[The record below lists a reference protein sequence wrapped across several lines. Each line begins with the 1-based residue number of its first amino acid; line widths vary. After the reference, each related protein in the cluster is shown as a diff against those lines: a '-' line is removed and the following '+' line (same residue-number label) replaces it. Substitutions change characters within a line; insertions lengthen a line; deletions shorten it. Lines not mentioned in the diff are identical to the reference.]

1 MSQTKERK
9 AGNHKWRRL
18 EDEDK
23 AWACARCGAIA
34 RGPGAGPSAAVGG
47 RTYNGKLL
55 SALDKLPRCGD
66 DGTEPSKRKPNTS
79 EKVIRVDIAFL
90 RKALERAL
98 GSDYVNGLLKTS
110 DTKLDPGQ
118 ELEVQRLYA
127 ALRVDDLDALRYI
140 DIVRARLSDLRR
152 QRLDAMS
159 NVTLDTDIKHHTSK
173 ENGKHWKPGGLP

>member
-1 MSQTKERK
+1 MSQKKERK

-18 EDEDK
+18 EEEDK
-23 AWACARCGAIA
+23 AWECARCGAIA
-34 RGPGAGPSAAVGG
+34 RGPGVGPSSAVGG
-47 RTYNGKLL
+47 RTYNGKPLG
-55 SALDKLPRCGD
+55 ALDRLPRCGD

-98 GSDYVNGLLKTS
+98 GADYVNSLLKTS
-110 DTKLDPGQ
+110 DTKLDPGE

-152 QRLDAMS
+152 HKLDSMS
-159 NVTLDTDIKHHTSK
+159 TATLDVGFKQHMAK
-173 ENGKHWKPGGLP
+173 EHGKHWKAGE